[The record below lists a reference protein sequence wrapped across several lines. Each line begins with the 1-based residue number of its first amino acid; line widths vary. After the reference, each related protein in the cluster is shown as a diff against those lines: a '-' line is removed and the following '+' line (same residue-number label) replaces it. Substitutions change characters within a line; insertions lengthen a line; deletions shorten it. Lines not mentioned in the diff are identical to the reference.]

1 MTRPFGT
8 AAELEQRRRQAV
20 DAANRGE
27 RPSVVA
33 RLFGVNRN
41 SLYRWRRMAVEGAEA
56 LRAKPAGPKPRLL
69 DEQLHELEELLLQG
83 AKAHGWPNA
92 LWTTA
97 RVAQLI
103 RRHFG
108 VSYHHD
114 HVGRFLR
121 QRLGWTPQKP
131 ARRARERDEE
141 GIQRWKREEFPRI
154 AQETFAR
161 GAHLIFLDES
171 GFFLNPSVRRTWS
184 PSGQTPI
191 LDAWDRRDR
200 LSAISSLSVS
210 SVSHRLGLQFRLL
223 ADNVTA
229 DDVVAYLRELRRCLG
244 TKRLTILWD
253 GSTVHDRAGVVK
265 RYLAQHPE
273 IVTERL
279 PAYAPELNPDELVW
293 SWTKYGRLSNLAAM
307 DTDVLAEAVIDELL
321 YLHQHPDLLASFI
334 HKTDLPL
341 RI

>member
-8 AAELEQRRRQAV
+8 AAELEQRRRRAV
-20 DAANRGE
+20 DAVNRGE
-27 RPSVVA
+27 MPSVVA
-33 RLFGVNRN
+33 RLFGVKPS
-41 SLYRWRRMAVEGAEA
+41 SLYRWRRMALAGSAA
-56 LRAKPAGPKPRLL
+56 LKAKPSGPKFRLA
-69 DEQLHELEELLLQG
+69 DEQLHELEKLLLQG
-83 AKAHGWPNA
+83 AKAHGWPNE

-97 RVAQLI
+97 RVAQVI

-141 GIQRWKREEFPRI
+141 GIQRWKRAEFPRI
-154 AQETFAR
+154 VKETFAR

-223 ADNVTA
+223 PHNVRA
-229 DDVVAYLRELRRCLG
+229 DDVVAYLRELKQCLG
-244 TKRLTILWD
+244 TKKLTILWD
-253 GSTVHDRAGVVK
+253 GSRVHDRAGVVK
-265 RYLAQHPE
+265 SYLARYPDM
-273 IVTERL
+273 VSERL

-307 DTDVLAEAVIDELL
+307 DTDALAEAVIDELL
-321 YLHQHPDLLASFI
+321 YLHQHKDLLASFI
-334 HKTDLPL
+334 HKTALPL

>member
-20 DAANRGE
+20 DAVHRGE
-27 RPSVVA
+27 SPSVVA
-33 RLFGVNRN
+33 RLFGVRRS
-41 SLYRWRRMAVEGAEA
+41 SLYRWRRMALAGTNA
-56 LRAKPAGPKPRLL
+56 LHAKPSGPKFRLS
-69 DEQLHELEELLLQG
+69 DEQLDELERLLLQG
-83 AKAHGWPNA
+83 AKAHGWPNE

-131 ARRARERDEE
+131 GRRARERDEE

-154 AQETFAR
+154 VQETFAR

-184 PSGQTPI
+184 PSGQTPV

-200 LSAISSLSVS
+200 LSAISTLSVS
-210 SVSHRLGLQFRLL
+210 SVNHRLGLQFRLL
-223 ADNVTA
+223 TKNAKA
-229 DDVVAYLRELRRCLG
+229 DDVVAYLRELKHCLG
-244 TKRLTILWD
+244 TTKLTILWD
-253 GSTVHDRAGVVK
+253 GSRIHDRAGAVK
-265 RYLAQHPE
+265 SYLAQHHE

-307 DTDVLAEAVIDELL
+307 NKDSLAEAVIDELV

-334 HKTDLPL
+334 QKTDLPL